1 MKDNNMMIV
10 GDLNCDFT
18 RSEGGVSHSRYEKKL
33 QDILRQYDLKVL
45 NSEPTRVTELTS
57 TVIDLIISSRDI
69 KVKETRRLE
78 LGISDHMLI
87 QGTVQMRIKRPPP
100 RIVRGRSFKYFNE
113 KNFQQDLTTAPWS
126 VCLIFDDPDD
136 CYWAWSKIF
145 EEICDDHVPYR
156 EIKIRRVSLPW
167 ISPQIRHKMN
177 LRYKSYK
184 KAKRSDDAVLWSEYR
199 KIKNKITSEVRRA
212 KANYYRGLF
221 DEVKNTR
228 SHWKLLKKA
237 TDVKKRGNI
246 SDIRKADGSLAM
258 NNKEKADTLN
268 EYFANVGENLASSLL
283 QNGNYTNTVNKVTP
297 TIMRIELTQDMVY
310 KEILKLKPNKGA
322 LTTFLQSY

>member
-1 MKDNNMMIV
+1 M
-10 GDLNCDFT
+10 
-18 RSEGGVSHSRYEKKL
+18 
-33 QDILRQYDLKVL
+33 
-45 NSEPTRVTELTS
+45 
-57 TVIDLIISSRDI
+57 
-69 KVKETRRLE
+69 
-78 LGISDHMLI
+78 
-87 QGTVQMRIKRPPP
+87 
-100 RIVRGRSFKYFNE
+100 
-113 KNFQQDLTTAPWS
+113 
-126 VCLIFDDPDD
+126 
-136 CYWAWSKIF
+136 
-145 EEICDDHVPYR
+145 
-156 EIKIRRVSLPW
+156 RRVSLPW

-268 EYFANVGENLASSLL
+268 EYFANVGENLANSLL
-283 QNGNYTNTVNKVTP
+283 QNDNYTNTVIKVTP
-297 TIMRIELTQDMVY
+297 IIMRIELTQDMVY
-310 KEILKLKPNKGA
+310 KEILKLKPNNGA
-322 LTTFLQSY
+322 LTTFFQSY